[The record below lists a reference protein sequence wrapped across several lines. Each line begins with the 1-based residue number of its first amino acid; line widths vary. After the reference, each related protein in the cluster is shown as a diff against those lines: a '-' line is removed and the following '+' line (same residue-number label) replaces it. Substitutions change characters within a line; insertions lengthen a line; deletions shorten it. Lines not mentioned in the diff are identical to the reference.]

1 MSNLDIQ
8 QTSVANKQ
16 LNAVQNRIKQLQLMI
31 QGQDASQLKKNFIG
45 QQIKQLNVIKQS
57 LQQMLKRN

>member
-31 QGQDASQLKKNFIG
+31 QGQDVSQLKKNFIG

-57 LQQMLKRN
+57 LQQMLKKN

>member
-1 MSNLDIQ
+1 MYNLDIQ

-31 QGQDASQLKKNFIG
+31 QGQDVSQLKKNFIG
-45 QQIKQLNVIKQS
+45 QQIKQLNIIKQS
-57 LQQMLKRN
+57 LQQMLKKN

>member
-31 QGQDASQLKKNFIG
+31 QGQDVSQLKKNFIG
-45 QQIKQLNVIKQS
+45 QQIKQLNIIKQS
-57 LQQMLKRN
+57 LQQMLNKN